1 MAKVD
6 PNEYGSG
13 EQRAKL
19 TPEVLGSPET
29 AVLTVQEART
39 GIETVDGRRAALLVF
54 EEQPDHV
61 YWLNKTGIS
70 TLVERLG
77 GDDSDW
83 IGRQVPLIRV
93 QASNPST
100 GGSVVTFHV
109 APLTE
114 WDELLVE
121 NGTVEEAEETSRDDA

>member
-29 AVLTVQEART
+29 VVLTVQEART
-39 GIETVDGRRAALLVF
+39 GIETGDGRRAALLVF
-54 EEQPDHV
+54 EEHPDYA

-77 GDDSDW
+77 GDDDDW

-93 QASNPST
+93 HASNPTT
-100 GGSVVTFHV
+100 GGSVETFHV
-109 APLTE
+109 APITE
-114 WDELLVE
+114 WDELQTE
-121 NGTVEEAEETSRDDA
+121 NGKVAKAPETSRREA

>member
-1 MAKVD
+1 MTNVD
-6 PNEYGSG
+6 PNEYGSD

-29 AVLTVQEART
+29 VVLTVQEART
-39 GIETVDGRRAALLVF
+39 GIETSDGRRAAFLVF
-54 EEQPDHV
+54 EEHPDHA

-77 GDDSDW
+77 GDDDDW
-83 IGRQVPLIRV
+83 IGRQVPLVRV
-93 QASNPST
+93 HASNPTT
-100 GGSVVTFHV
+100 GGSVETFHV

-114 WDELLVE
+114 WDELQSN
-121 NGTVEEAEETSRDDA
+121 NGTVAEATETSSGGA

>member
-1 MAKVD
+1 MANVD

-19 TPEVLGSPET
+19 TPEVLGNPET
-29 AVLTVQEART
+29 VVLTVQEART
-39 GIETVDGRRAALLVF
+39 GIETGVGRKAALLVF
-54 EEQPDHV
+54 QEHPEHI

-77 GDDSDW
+77 GDDNDW
-83 IGRQVPLIRV
+83 IGRQVPLRRV
-93 QASNPST
+93 HASNPTT

-114 WDELLVE
+114 WDELLAE
-121 NGTVEEAEETSRDDA
+121 NGKVAKAAETSRGDA

>member
-1 MAKVD
+1 MANVD

-29 AVLTVQEART
+29 VVLTVQEART
-39 GIETVDGRRAALLVF
+39 GIETGDGRRAALLVF
-54 EEQPDHV
+54 EEHPDYA

-77 GDDSDW
+77 GDDDDW
-83 IGRQVPLIRV
+83 IGRHVPLIRV
-93 QASNPST
+93 HASNPTT
-100 GGSVVTFHV
+100 GGSVETFHV

-114 WDELLVE
+114 WDELQSN
-121 NGTVEEAEETSRDDA
+121 NGTVAEATETSSGGA